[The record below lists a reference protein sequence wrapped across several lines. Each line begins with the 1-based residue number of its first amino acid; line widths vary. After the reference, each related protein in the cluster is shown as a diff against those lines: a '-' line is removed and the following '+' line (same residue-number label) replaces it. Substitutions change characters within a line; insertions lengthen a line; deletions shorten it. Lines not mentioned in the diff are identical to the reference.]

1 MFGLFK
7 KKPIIEEDE
16 EVVDFSD
23 VHMMTAEEKTAK
35 DAAQDAYIREMEVRI
50 AKLSSTI
57 KEMKRVDEQIS
68 KSDADQSAQ
77 LKELTLKSTNM
88 QNTIDSFSVR
98 CEITVKNCKA
108 IKSKLARIDKS
119 KLDGQ
124 EQRAIEESISLLD
137 NIIGRFK

>member
-23 VHMMTAEEKTAK
+23 VHMMTAEEKAAK

-57 KEMKRVDEQIS
+57 KEMKKVDEQIS

-98 CEITVKNCKA
+98 CEITVKNCKV
-108 IKSKLARIDKS
+108 IKSKLAKIDKS

>member
-23 VHMMTAEEKTAK
+23 VHMMTAEEKAAK